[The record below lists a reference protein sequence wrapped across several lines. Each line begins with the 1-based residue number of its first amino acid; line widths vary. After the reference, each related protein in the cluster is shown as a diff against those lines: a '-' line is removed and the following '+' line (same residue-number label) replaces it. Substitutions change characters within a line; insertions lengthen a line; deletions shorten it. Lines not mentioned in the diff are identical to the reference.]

1 MAHTI
6 LTMKLPSW
14 DRIYF
19 FAFMATVFA
28 GVSYVSMLV
37 LPLVQL
43 DDPESPEVVT
53 VTLLAD
59 GQTHLLLLCL
69 LPAVL
74 SVSALLATP
83 RHHQPDRAS
92 KVNIWISTILVYVFI
107 ILFIFV
113 SGILFL
119 PTAIMLTAAGVGS
132 HVRRREAYSTVKA
145 SAGDFSGHRDGKK
158 RRKRR

>member
-6 LTMKLPSW
+6 QTMKLPSW
-14 DRIYF
+14 DRVYF
-19 FAFMATVFA
+19 FVFMATVFA
-28 GVSYVSMLV
+28 TVSYVSILM
-37 LPLVQL
+37 LPLVELQ
-43 DDPESPEVVT
+43 DPESAEVAT

-59 GQTHLLLLCL
+59 GQTRLLLLCL
-69 LPAVL
+69 LPLVL

-83 RHHQPDRAS
+83 RHRQPDRAG

-132 HVRRREAYSTVKA
+132 HVRRREKVP
-145 SAGDFSGHRDGKK
+145 GGEFSGRGAGKTS
-158 RRKRR
+158 RKRR

>member
-6 LTMKLPSW
+6 LNMKLPHW

-19 FAFMATVFA
+19 FVFMATVFA
-28 GVSYVSMLV
+28 AVSYVSMLM
-37 LPLVQL
+37 LPLVELQ
-43 DDPESPEVVT
+43 DPESAEVTT

-59 GQTHLLLLCL
+59 GQTQLLLLCL
-69 LPAVL
+69 LPIVL

-83 RHHQPDRAS
+83 RHHQPDRAG
-92 KVNIWISTILVYVFI
+92 KVNIWISTILVYVFV

-119 PTAIMLTAAGVGS
+119 PTAIMLTAAAVGS
-132 HVRRREAYSTVKA
+132 HVRRREA
-145 SAGDFSGHRDGKK
+145 SARDFSGRGNGK
-158 RRKRR
+158 RS

>member
-6 LTMKLPSW
+6 LNMKLPYW

-19 FAFMATVFA
+19 FVFMATVLA
-28 GVSYVSMLV
+28 AVSYVSMLM
-37 LPLVQL
+37 LPLVELQ
-43 DDPESPEVVT
+43 DPESAEVTT

-59 GQTHLLLLCL
+59 GQTQLLLLCL
-69 LPAVL
+69 LPIVL

-83 RHHQPDRAS
+83 RHHQPDRAG
-92 KVNIWISTILVYVFI
+92 KVNIWVSTILVYVFV

-119 PTAIMLTAAGVGS
+119 PTAIMLTAAAVGS
-132 HVRRREAYSTVKA
+132 HGKRREA
-145 SAGDFSGHRDGKK
+145 SARDFSGRGNGK
-158 RRKRR
+158 RS

>member
-19 FAFMATVFA
+19 FVFMATVFA
-28 GVSYVSMLV
+28 AVSYVSILM
-37 LPLVQL
+37 LPLVELQ
-43 DDPESPEVVT
+43 DPESAEVAT

-59 GQTHLLLLCL
+59 GQTQLLLLCL
-69 LPAVL
+69 LPIVL

-83 RHHQPDRAS
+83 RHHQPDRAG
-92 KVNIWISTILVYVFI
+92 KVNIWISTILVYVFV

-119 PTAIMLTAAGVGS
+119 PTAIMLTAAAVGS
-132 HVRRREAYSTVKA
+132 HVRRREA
-145 SAGDFSGHRDGKK
+145 SAREFSGRGNGKSS
-158 RRKRR
+158 

>member
-6 LTMKLPSW
+6 LNMKLPYW

-19 FAFMATVFA
+19 FVFMATVLA
-28 GVSYVSMLV
+28 AVSYVSMLM
-37 LPLVQL
+37 LPLVELQ
-43 DDPESPEVVT
+43 DPESAEVTT

-59 GQTHLLLLCL
+59 GQTQLLLLCL
-69 LPAVL
+69 LPIVL

-83 RHHQPDRAS
+83 RHHQPDRAG
-92 KVNIWISTILVYVFI
+92 KVNIWISTILVYVFV

-119 PTAIMLTAAGVGS
+119 PTAIMLTAAAVGS
-132 HVRRREAYSTVKA
+132 HVRRREA
-145 SAGDFSGHRDGKK
+145 SAR
-158 RRKRR
+158 

>member
-6 LTMKLPSW
+6 HTMKLPSW
-14 DRIYF
+14 DRVYF
-19 FAFMATVFA
+19 FVFMATVFA
-28 GVSYVSMLV
+28 TVSYVSILMLPFV
-37 LPLVQL
+37 ELQ
-43 DDPESPEVVT
+43 DPESAEVAT

-59 GQTHLLLLCL
+59 GQTQLLLLCL
-69 LPAVL
+69 LPIVL

-83 RHHQPDRAS
+83 RHHQPDRAG

-132 HVRRREAYSTVKA
+132 HVRRREAKVP
-145 SAGDFSGHRDGKK
+145 AGEFSGRGAGKTS
-158 RRKRR
+158 RKRR

>member
-6 LTMKLPSW
+6 LNMKLPYW

-19 FAFMATVFA
+19 FVFMATVFA
-28 GVSYVSMLV
+28 AVSYVSMLM
-37 LPLVQL
+37 LPLVELQ
-43 DDPESPEVVT
+43 DPESAEVTT

-59 GQTHLLLLCL
+59 GQTQLLLLCL
-69 LPAVL
+69 LPIVL

-83 RHHQPDRAS
+83 RHHQPDRAG
-92 KVNIWISTILVYVFI
+92 KVNIWISTILVYVFV

-119 PTAIMLTAAGVGS
+119 PTAIMLTAAAVGS
-132 HVRRREAYSTVKA
+132 HVRRREA
-145 SAGDFSGHRDGKK
+145 SAREFSGRGDGKK
-158 RRKRR
+158 S

>member
-6 LTMKLPSW
+6 LNMKLPYW

-19 FAFMATVFA
+19 FVFMATVFA
-28 GVSYVSMLV
+28 AVSYVSMLM
-37 LPLVQL
+37 LPLVELQ
-43 DDPESPEVVT
+43 DPESAEVTT

-59 GQTHLLLLCL
+59 GQTQLLLLCL
-69 LPAVL
+69 LPIVL

-83 RHHQPDRAS
+83 RHHQPDRAG
-92 KVNIWISTILVYVFI
+92 KGNIWISTILVYVFV

-119 PTAIMLTAAGVGS
+119 PTAIMLTAAAVGS
-132 HVRRREAYSTVKA
+132 HVRRREA
-145 SAGDFSGHRDGKK
+145 SARDFSGRGNGK
-158 RRKRR
+158 RS

>member
-6 LTMKLPSW
+6 LNMKLPYW

-19 FAFMATVFA
+19 FVFMATVFGA
-28 GVSYVSMLV
+28 VSYVSMLM
-37 LPLVQL
+37 LPLVELQ
-43 DDPESPEVVT
+43 DPASAEVAT

-59 GQTHLLLLCL
+59 GQTQLLLLCL
-69 LPAVL
+69 LPIVL

-83 RHHQPDRAS
+83 RHHQPDRAG
-92 KVNIWISTILVYVFI
+92 KVNIWVSTILVYVFV

-119 PTAIMLTAAGVGS
+119 PTAIMLTAAAVGS
-132 HVRRREAYSTVKA
+132 HAKRREA
-145 SAGDFSGHRDGKK
+145 SARDFSGRGNGK
-158 RRKRR
+158 RS

>member
-6 LTMKLPSW
+6 QTMKLPSW
-14 DRIYF
+14 DRVYF
-19 FAFMATVFA
+19 FVFMATVFA
-28 GVSYVSMLV
+28 TVSYVSILM
-37 LPLVQL
+37 LPLVELQ
-43 DDPESPEVVT
+43 DPESAEVAT

-59 GQTHLLLLCL
+59 GQTRLLLLCL
-69 LPAVL
+69 LPLVL

-83 RHHQPDRAS
+83 RHRQPDRAG

-132 HVRRREAYSTVKA
+132 HVRRREASTRE
-145 SAGDFSGHRDGKK
+145 FSGRGVGKTS
-158 RRKRR
+158 RKRR

>member
-6 LTMKLPSW
+6 LNMKLPYW

-19 FAFMATVFA
+19 FVFMATVLA
-28 GVSYVSMLV
+28 AVSYVSMLM
-37 LPLVQL
+37 LPLVELQ
-43 DDPESPEVVT
+43 DPESAEVTT

-59 GQTHLLLLCL
+59 GQTQLLLLCL
-69 LPAVL
+69 LPIVL

-83 RHHQPDRAS
+83 RHHQPDRAG
-92 KVNIWISTILVYVFI
+92 KVNIWVSTILVYVFV

-119 PTAIMLTAAGVGS
+119 PTAIMLTAAAVGS
-132 HVRRREAYSTVKA
+132 HVRRREA
-145 SAGDFSGHRDGKK
+145 SAR
-158 RRKRR
+158 

>member
-6 LTMKLPSW
+6 LNMKLPYW

-19 FAFMATVFA
+19 FVFMATVFA
-28 GVSYVSMLV
+28 AVSYVSMLM
-37 LPLVQL
+37 LPLVELQ
-43 DDPESPEVVT
+43 DPASAEVAT

-59 GQTHLLLLCL
+59 GQTQLLLLCL
-69 LPAVL
+69 LPIVL

-83 RHHQPDRAS
+83 RHHQPDRAG
-92 KVNIWISTILVYVFI
+92 KVNIWISTILVYVFV

-119 PTAIMLTAAGVGS
+119 PTAIMLTAAAVGS
-132 HVRRREAYSTVKA
+132 HVRRREA
-145 SAGDFSGHRDGKK
+145 SAREFSGSGDGKK
-158 RRKRR
+158 SSKRS

>member
-19 FAFMATVFA
+19 FVFMATVFA
-28 GVSYVSMLV
+28 AVSYVSILM
-37 LPLVQL
+37 LPLVELQ
-43 DDPESPEVVT
+43 DPESAEVAT

-59 GQTHLLLLCL
+59 GQTQLLLLCL
-69 LPAVL
+69 LPIVL

-83 RHHQPDRAS
+83 RHHQPDRAG
-92 KVNIWISTILVYVFI
+92 KVNIWISTILVYVFV

-119 PTAIMLTAAGVGS
+119 PTAIMLTAAAVGS
-132 HVRRREAYSTVKA
+132 HVRRREA
-145 SAGDFSGHRDGKK
+145 SAREFSGRGDGKK
-158 RRKRR
+158 SSKRS

>member
-6 LTMKLPSW
+6 HTMKLPSW
-14 DRIYF
+14 DRVYF
-19 FAFMATVFA
+19 FVFMATVFA
-28 GVSYVSMLV
+28 TVSYVSILM
-37 LPLVQL
+37 LPLVELQ
-43 DDPESPEVVT
+43 DPESAEVAT

-59 GQTHLLLLCL
+59 GQTRLLLLCL
-69 LPAVL
+69 LPLVL

-83 RHHQPDRAS
+83 RHRQPDRAG

-132 HVRRREAYSTVKA
+132 HIRRREAKV
-145 SAGDFSGHRDGKK
+145 SAGKFSGRGAGKTS
-158 RRKRR
+158 RKRR

>member
-19 FAFMATVFA
+19 FVFMATVFA
-28 GVSYVSMLV
+28 AVSYVSMLM
-37 LPLVQL
+37 LPLVELQ
-43 DDPESPEVVT
+43 DPASAEVAT

-59 GQTHLLLLCL
+59 GQTQLLLLCL
-69 LPAVL
+69 LPIVL

-83 RHHQPDRAS
+83 RHHQPDRVG
-92 KVNIWISTILVYVFI
+92 KVNIWVSTILVYVFV

-119 PTAIMLTAAGVGS
+119 PTAIMLTAAAVGS
-132 HVRRREAYSTVKA
+132 HVRRREA
-145 SAGDFSGHRDGKK
+145 SARDFSGRGNGK
-158 RRKRR
+158 RS

>member
-6 LTMKLPSW
+6 LNMKLPYW

-19 FAFMATVFA
+19 FVFMATVFA
-28 GVSYVSMLV
+28 AVSYVSMLM
-37 LPLVQL
+37 LPLVELQ
-43 DDPESPEVVT
+43 DPESAEVTT

-59 GQTHLLLLCL
+59 GQTQLLLLCL
-69 LPAVL
+69 LPIVL

-83 RHHQPDRAS
+83 RHHQPDRAG
-92 KVNIWISTILVYVFI
+92 KVNIWISTILVYVFV

-119 PTAIMLTAAGVGS
+119 PTAIMLTAAAVGS
-132 HVRRREAYSTVKA
+132 HVRRREA
-145 SAGDFSGHRDGKK
+145 SAREFSGRGDGKK
-158 RRKRR
+158 SSKRS

>member
-6 LTMKLPSW
+6 LNMKLPYW

-19 FAFMATVFA
+19 FVFMATVFA
-28 GVSYVSMLV
+28 AVSYVSMLM
-37 LPLVQL
+37 LPLVELQDL
-43 DDPESPEVVT
+43 ESAEVTT

-59 GQTHLLLLCL
+59 GQTQLLLLCL
-69 LPAVL
+69 LPIVL

-83 RHHQPDRAS
+83 RHHQPDRAG
-92 KVNIWISTILVYVFI
+92 KVNIWVSTILVYVFV

-119 PTAIMLTAAGVGS
+119 PTAIMLTAAAVGS
-132 HVRRREAYSTVKA
+132 HARRREA
-145 SAGDFSGHRDGKK
+145 SARDFSGRVNGK
-158 RRKRR
+158 RS

>member
-19 FAFMATVFA
+19 FVFMATVFA
-28 GVSYVSMLV
+28 AVSYVSMLM
-37 LPLVQL
+37 LPLVELQ
-43 DDPESPEVVT
+43 DPESAEVTT

-59 GQTHLLLLCL
+59 GQTQLLLLCL
-69 LPAVL
+69 LPIVL

-83 RHHQPDRAS
+83 RHHQPDRAG
-92 KVNIWISTILVYVFI
+92 KVNIWVSTILVYVFV

-119 PTAIMLTAAGVGS
+119 PTAIMLTAAAVGS
-132 HVRRREAYSTVKA
+132 HAKRREA
-145 SAGDFSGHRDGKK
+145 SAGDFSGRGNGK
-158 RRKRR
+158 RS

>member
-19 FAFMATVFA
+19 FVFMATVFA
-28 GVSYVSMLV
+28 VVSYVSMLM
-37 LPLVQL
+37 LPLVELQ
-43 DDPESPEVVT
+43 DPESAEVT
-53 VTLLAD
+53 TITLLAD
-59 GQTHLLLLCL
+59 GQTQLLLLCL
-69 LPAVL
+69 LPIVL

-83 RHHQPDRAS
+83 RHHQPDRAG
-92 KVNIWISTILVYVFI
+92 KVNIWISTILVYVFV

-119 PTAIMLTAAGVGS
+119 PTAIMLTAAAVGS
-132 HVRRREAYSTVKA
+132 HVRRREV
-145 SAGDFSGHRDGKK
+145 SAREFSGRGDGKK
-158 RRKRR
+158 SSKRS

>member
-6 LTMKLPSW
+6 LNMKLPYW

-19 FAFMATVFA
+19 FVFMATVFA
-28 GVSYVSMLV
+28 AVSYVSMLM
-37 LPLVQL
+37 LPLVELQ
-43 DDPESPEVVT
+43 DPESAEVTT

-59 GQTHLLLLCL
+59 GQTQLLLLCL
-69 LPAVL
+69 LPIVL

-83 RHHQPDRAS
+83 RHHQPDRAG
-92 KVNIWISTILVYVFI
+92 KVNIWISTILVYVFV

-119 PTAIMLTAAGVGS
+119 PTAIMLTAAAVGS
-132 HVRRREAYSTVKA
+132 HVRRREA
-145 SAGDFSGHRDGKK
+145 SARDFSGRGNGK
-158 RRKRR
+158 RS